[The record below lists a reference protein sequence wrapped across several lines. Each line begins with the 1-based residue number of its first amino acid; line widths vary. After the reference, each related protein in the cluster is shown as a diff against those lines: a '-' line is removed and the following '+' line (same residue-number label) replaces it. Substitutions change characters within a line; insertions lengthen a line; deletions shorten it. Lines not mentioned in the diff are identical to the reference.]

1 MRGVFMANEQFTK
14 SQKKRASQLKQDKL
28 YRQGGWKKAV
38 PLGRTFADYE
48 NHLFA
53 FLIDLNICLLP
64 VYLWGIEFILILT
77 GLISP
82 LYFDLLFYLMYGAL
96 FLTSV
101 VLLPLYTAANHGQTF
116 GDKIIGLK
124 IVRRSRRP
132 ASAMVLILAQVIG
145 FGLPLM
151 LFGYF
156 FSVFGLLIWWAVN
169 GLVVLISPHQQTIA
183 DWIFGL
189 VEVYTPEFRLASAEE
204 LQQPQAEPEPESEK
218 EPQKEPEPEPEPAKE
233 DGFSPID
240 LHIRSNY
247 SDDALLDVEEIFRQ
261 ARDQGMEVIS
271 ITDHNCA
278 RANAQAVRFAPLYGI
293 QYIPGVEFDVEYR
306 GCRAR
311 ILGYYI
317 DWNNP
322 VFDQLERDSLRRERE
337 ASIARVRAFEQLTG
351 LRIDVNSIFQKSRF
365 QTITGRDLTYMV
377 FRNQKTRQLPLVQ
390 SYLQRFPTEE
400 EAQKAFRK
408 DIFKKG
414 GPCYVDIQYPDASV
428 VIKAIHDV
436 GGMAVLSGWR
446 IDEMSNEAFDGLMD
460 EGIDGLEVF
469 NPHLSVPTQTFL
481 LTMSQQEKLFV
492 TAGSDYHGTPDKPE
506 KLGYTGCP
514 AKGLST
520 VRVFTRALDSLSEPG
535 RGGHSPSGSIRTG
548 QKH

>member
-1 MRGVFMANEQFTK
+1 MRGVCMANEQFTK

-82 LYFDLLFYLMYGAL
+82 LYFDLLFYVMYGCL
-96 FLTSV
+96 FLTCV
-101 VLLPLYTAANHGQTF
+101 IMLPLYTAANHGQTF

-124 IVRRSRRP
+124 IVRNNRRP
-132 ASAMVLILAQVIG
+132 ASAVTLILSQVVG
-145 FGLPLM
+145 FGLPMM
-151 LFGYF
+151 LLGYF
-156 FSVFGLLIWWAVN
+156 FSVFGLLIWWIIN
-169 GLVVLISPHQQTIA
+169 GLVVLVSPHQKSIA
-183 DWIFGL
+183 DWLFGL
-189 VEVYTPEFRLASAEE
+189 VEVYTPEFRVASAEE
-204 LQQPQAEPEPESEK
+204 VQQPEPEPQPK
-218 EPQKEPEPEPEPAKE
+218 PQPSPQPEPEPEPAKE

-278 RANAQAVRFAPLYGI
+278 RANAQAVRFAPLYNI

-337 ASIARVRAFEQLTG
+337 ASIARVRAFEQMTG
-351 LRIDVNSIFQKSRF
+351 LRIDVDSIFQKSRF

-390 SYLQRFPTEE
+390 SYLQRYATEE
-400 EAQKAFRK
+400 EAQKAFRR

-414 GPCYVDIQYPDASV
+414 GSCYVDIQYPDASV

-436 GGMAVLSGWR
+436 GGMAVLAGWR

-469 NPHLSVPTQTFL
+469 NPHLSVQTQTFL

-492 TAGSDYHGTPDKPE
+492 TAGSDYHGVPDKPE

-520 VRVFTRALDSLSEPG
+520 VRVFTRALSSMTPDSRTSSFSN
-535 RGGHSPSGSIRTG
+535 RSNQNHSY
-548 QKH
+548 